1 VVNLPG
7 IYQLKEKIMET
18 LKRPITIT
26 KDRLDV
32 SQILLDFELEK
43 IIVTGRLG
51 KADNQGKLIEG
62 EQVVYTVRG
71 EGFQAIADDVIK
83 NGIPAARNALKT
95 ALEEKYGLGKGSL

>member
-1 VVNLPG
+1 
-7 IYQLKEKIMET
+7 MET
-18 LKRPITIT
+18 LKKPIVVT

-32 SQILLDFELEK
+32 AQILLDYELQK
-43 IIVTGRLG
+43 VIITGKLG

-71 EGFQAIADDVIK
+71 EGFQAIADGVIK